1 GAMSVDSITD
11 LSDNTS
17 KLLEALQLSHPHEL
31 DPRRSLGRK
40 KMLSLNPITWQVPR
54 IVDRCCKH
62 IETHGLQT
70 VGIFRVG
77 SSKKRVQQVRE
88 EFDRGLDVFLDE
100 HQSVHDVAALLKEF
114 LRDMPDS
121 LIPRELYAA
130 FLSTAAMEGP
140 GQLAALQ
147 LLLFLLPPCHSDTLH
162 RLLRFLSEVAR
173 HAESSRGPDG
183 REIPGN
189 KMTVSNLAT
198 IFGPNILQKEKPG
211 EKDAGAMN
219 FEDSAAIILV
229 LQRLIEHHQTL
240 FMVSPEMQRDVLRR
254 LFQTDPDVI
263 DYLLRRK

>member
-1 GAMSVDSITD
+1 GAMSVDSIAD

-17 KLLEALQLSHPHEL
+17 ELLEALQLSHSGEL
-31 DPRRSLGRK
+31 DLRRSLGK
-40 KMLSLNPITWQVPR
+40 KNTLSLNPLTWQVPR
-54 IVDRCCKH
+54 VVERCCRH
-62 IETHGLQT
+62 IETHGLHT

-77 SSKKRVQQVRE
+77 SSKKRVQQLRE
-88 EFDRGLDVFLDE
+88 EFDQGLDVLLDE
-100 HQSVHDVAALLKEF
+100 RQCVHDVAALLKEF
-114 LRDMPDS
+114 LRDLPEP
-121 LIPRELYAA
+121 LIPRELYGA
-130 FLSTAAMEGP
+130 FLSTAAMAGP
-140 GQLAALQ
+140 AQLAALQ

-183 REIPGN
+183 QEIPGN

-211 EKDAGAMN
+211 EKDAGAVS

-229 LQRLIEHHQTL
+229 LQRLIEHHQT
-240 FMVSPEMQRDVLRR
+240 FFTVSPETQRDVLRR

-263 DYLLRRK
+263 DHLLRRK